1 MTTERFTGSLG
12 VPEIPVAQRFV
23 DVERGPHLPLF
34 GTDDGHLTPA
44 GNALYAQILGD
55 GLSALH
61 PWGAP
66 GAAPATH

>member
-1 MTTERFTGSLG
+1 M
-12 VPEIPVAQRFV
+12 QRR
-23 DVERGPHLPLF
+23 DGWKDSGITLSHGARG
-34 GTDDGHLTPA
+34 GAYETPA

-55 GLSALH
+55 GRSALH